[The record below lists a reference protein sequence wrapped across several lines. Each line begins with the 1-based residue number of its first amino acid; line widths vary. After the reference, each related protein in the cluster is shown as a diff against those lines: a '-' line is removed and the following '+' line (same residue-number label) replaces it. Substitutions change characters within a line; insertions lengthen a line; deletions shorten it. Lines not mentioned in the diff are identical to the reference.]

1 MQYVIPLNHDP
12 ASPRPPKRRRSPM
25 KKKTKPVVENCALPD
40 RDVDQIPHEVLLLC
54 AQVRSE
60 LSKLEAH
67 ASRSQLF
74 RATKSLA
81 KPGASRVFKQLRK
94 KGESIAEL
102 AQRIG
107 WSQERTMRLVSGQ
120 ESLGYWE
127 IPKIAAALKVEV
139 PVLLA
144 AYGYPKD
151 TFESTE
157 ALVRAVMMEAE
168 RSYSQRRH

>member
-1 MQYVIPLNHDP
+1 MQYVIPINTVP
-12 ASPRPPKRRRSPM
+12 ASPRSPKRRKPSV
-25 KKKTKPVVENCALPD
+25 KKKAKPVIENCALPD

-74 RATKSLA
+74 RATKALA
-81 KPGASRVFKQLRK
+81 KPGAARIFKQLRK
-94 KGESIAEL
+94 KGDSITEL
-102 AQRIG
+102 AKRIG
-107 WSQERTMRLVSGQ
+107 WSQERTLRLVAGQ

-127 IPKIAAALKVEV
+127 IPKVAAALKVDV
-139 PVLLA
+139 SVLLV

-168 RSYSQRRH
+168 RSYQKVH